1 MYMHFA
7 LNCRSAAVV
16 AAASTTGQID
26 GDKRDVQTS
35 NSIISDERRFTPSQ
49 TTTITIIIRDHCSA
63 REGDKSPGQNAT
75 GQNAPG
81 QNATKKALLGH
92 YATNE

>member
-1 MYMHFA
+1 MHFA